1 VLSRQNLPWEKSWQV
16 VCVGKYICRVSARL
30 LRDGTAERR
39 TICPMRPV
47 DEVAEAFEL
56 TLDAL
61 ADAAASVRTRISE
74 EATNSPLVQIAEHV
88 ELLRG
93 IEAIAAKAN
102 ALADEWDEVAPKDTE
117 AQETEAA
124 HERLPRGEKTPQ
136 SAFRKP
142 ILQALVDLGGSG
154 SVRDVIAKVGETMK
168 DTLKDADYGSLPSS
182 PKSMRWENTAAWER
196 NTMAREGLLKSDS
209 PHGTWEISE
218 AGHEHL
224 ARP

>member
-1 VLSRQNLPWEKSWQV
+1 
-16 VCVGKYICRVSARL
+16 
-30 LRDGTAERR
+30 
-39 TICPMRPV
+39 MRPV

-74 EATNSPLVQIAEHV
+74 EATNSPLAQIAEHV
-88 ELLRG
+88 ELLRS
-93 IEAIAAKAN
+93 IEAITEKAN
-102 ALADEWDEVAPKDTE
+102 ALADEWEAVAPKDTE

-154 SVRDVIAKVGETMK
+154 SVRDVIAKVGEAMK
-168 DTLKDADYGSLPSS
+168 DTLKDADYGSLPSN
-182 PKSMRWENTAAWER
+182 PKSVRWENTAAWER
-196 NTMAREGLLKSDS
+196 NTMTREGLLKSDS
-209 PHGTWEISE
+209 PHGTWEISD
-218 AGHEHL
+218 AGRESL
-224 ARP
+224 PSGSATRSRV